1 MCHSVHRGGL
11 HPGRGIWQTPP
22 PIAYYG
28 IRSTSGRYAS
38 YWNAFLFSVCFQLN
52 SKYNQFFEYEFTWMI
67 HIWCV
72 MFNVLT
78 FNFKIVFV
86 RLIPPKNKGSF
97 IAATATRYNRRHFSF
112 QLLVIEMMAL
122 ATQRKQ
128 NRALLRESFIVC
140 ITRLP
145 ITGHATISNL
155 TIKLGTASVICLH
168 SPY

>member
-1 MCHSVHRGGL
+1 MIFTAHKRSLGQGNAFTPVCHSVHRWGL
-11 HPGRGIWQTPP
+11 HTGGSASRKGGWADP

-52 SKYNQFFEYEFTWMI
+52 NKNNQFFEYEFTWMI
-67 HIWCV
+67 HIWCK

-97 IAATATRYNRRHFSF
+97 IAATAARYNRRHFSF

-122 ATQRKQ
+122 ATQ
-128 NRALLRESFIVC
+128 
-140 ITRLP
+140 
-145 ITGHATISNL
+145 
-155 TIKLGTASVICLH
+155 
-168 SPY
+168 